1 MGWVGPANWAKLS
14 HRKGWADFGPKWLG
28 RSRPETV
35 GPISARNGWA
45 ELGPTLFIYFFRAG
59 PNPAQTFGL
68 GQIRPDPTSTA

>member
-1 MGWVGPANWAKLS
+1 MGWADPANWARLS
-14 HRKGWADFGPKWLG
+14 HRKGWADFDPKWLG

-35 GPISARNGWA
+35 GPISARNGWP

-68 GQIRPDPTSTA
+68 GQIRPGPTSTA